1 MTRVAAD
8 SARVL
13 VWVLL
18 VAGLCVVAL
27 NPGVPSL
34 GYAFLWLGILAVA
47 RGISWLAPEL
57 AVTID
62 LSLLFVCLLGLEIGG
77 LILAPSVLGFALADA
92 LRRHPVAGCR
102 HRWRRQTLSDRRQA
116 RTSRRVRRAS

>member
-1 MTRVAAD
+1 MTRVATD

-13 VWVLL
+13 AWVLL

-27 NPGVPSL
+27 NPGVPSF

-47 RGISWLAPEL
+47 RGISWLAPGL

-92 LRRHPVAGCR
+92 LRRHP
-102 HRWRRQTLSDRRQA
+102 
-116 RTSRRVRRAS
+116 ASAT